1 MVLNVTKRNGEIV
14 PFESSKIVKAIGK
27 ATDAVGENLTDD
39 QKTAIAVRIKNKETE
54 TLAVEE
60 IQDIVERLLLESG
73 VYEVAKAYIR
83 YRYERELARKENTTD
98 KTIQELLD
106 GQNLYW
112 NTENSNKDAQVNN
125 VQRDYLA
132 GIVSTDTARR
142 ILLPKEIVEAHDK
155 GLIHIHDLDYFS
167 QKMTNCGLLN
177 LEDMLMNGTSI
188 NGVFIDPQKKLLT
201 ASTVA
206 SQICAAVSG
215 MQYGGQTITL
225 SHLAPFVRMSW
236 NIHRKDAIEDAQE
249 ILGKEELS
257 TEELK
262 EAEKVA
268 YKRLKKEIKDSV
280 QTFNYQLNSLAS
292 SNGQAAF
299 LSVAMYID
307 EDPEHEEETAMLI
320 EEFLHQRIKG
330 MKNDVGVYVTQ
341 AFPKL
346 LYFLDENNV
355 YPDSKYYWLTQL
367 AAKTTAKRMN
377 PDYISVKKMKEW
389 KINKFGNG
397 DAYGCIN

>member
-60 IQDIVERLLLESG
+60 IQDIVERLLMESG

-167 QKMTNCGLLN
+167 QK
-177 LEDMLMNGTSI
+177 
-188 NGVFIDPQKKLLT
+188 
-201 ASTVA
+201 
-206 SQICAAVSG
+206 
-215 MQYGGQTITL
+215 
-225 SHLAPFVRMSW
+225 
-236 NIHRKDAIEDAQE
+236 
-249 ILGKEELS
+249 
-257 TEELK
+257 
-262 EAEKVA
+262 
-268 YKRLKKEIKDSV
+268 
-280 QTFNYQLNSLAS
+280 
-292 SNGQAAF
+292 
-299 LSVAMYID
+299 
-307 EDPEHEEETAMLI
+307 
-320 EEFLHQRIKG
+320 
-330 MKNDVGVYVTQ
+330 
-341 AFPKL
+341 
-346 LYFLDENNV
+346 
-355 YPDSKYYWLTQL
+355 
-367 AAKTTAKRMN
+367 
-377 PDYISVKKMKEW
+377 
-389 KINKFGNG
+389 
-397 DAYGCIN
+397 